1 MTLGRDHHAVA
12 GASLDG
18 LADDGFGSVGGG
30 RIQQVDTEIERFLH
44 QGHRFCFAEPDPKP
58 DAAVAAAAESGHA
71 DFQLRPTERGI
82 LHGSHLSC
90 ASWGLKA
97 MNLEA
102 RKSSSTASA
111 SPESRGLDFY
121 GSDPSLKGML
131 QIYLSPAE
139 RAHLEPHLKRLGRL
153 VGARLDDLAREADKL
168 PPRLEPRT
176 RQGED
181 RQTIIKAPA
190 YLAMERLAFGEL
202 ALAALTH
209 RPALGSSQPL
219 SSASKYALTYLF
231 AQSEFGLLCP
241 VNMTDSLTRTIRRF
255 ADETLLARYLPGLL
269 AENVEDQLQGA
280 MFMTERWAGSDVG
293 GTQTRAV
300 RAGEHWLLYGD
311 KWFCSNADADLALVL
326 ARPEGAPSGTA
337 GLGLFLMPR
346 VLPTGLP
353 NSYRIVRLK
362 DKLGTR
368 AMASGEIVLEGAVAW
383 LVGDLSQG
391 FKQMAEMV
399 NQSRLSNGVR
409 STGMMRRA
417 LHEALTV
424 ALGRRAF
431 GQRLIDLPLVRRQ
444 LIKMILPAEAGLSMA
459 FFTADCLER
468 ADRGDR
474 EAQTLRRMLTRLLRL
489 RARRAA
495 RKLTGDAMEMR
506 GGNGYIEEWIE
517 PRLMRESHLG
527 SIWEGT
533 SNIIALDVVRAAA
546 RAGAHRILEAQ
557 LKAFL
562 AEAPADVGAGLQ
574 ERLGAALALLERAG
588 ASDGA
593 VLARRAASG
602 LYYATAAALFLREA
616 RLLRDPAREDLA
628 RLVLSHK
635 LMPRDPLNAAAED
648 DARGDRVIAAL
659 LAARRP

>member
-1 MTLGRDHHAVA
+1 
-12 GASLDG
+12 
-18 LADDGFGSVGGG
+18 
-30 RIQQVDTEIERFLH
+30 
-44 QGHRFCFAEPDPKP
+44 
-58 DAAVAAAAESGHA
+58 
-71 DFQLRPTERGI
+71 
-82 LHGSHLSC
+82 
-90 ASWGLKA
+90 
-97 MNLEA
+97 MNLAA
-102 RKSSSTASA
+102 RKSSSATSA
-111 SPESRGLDFY
+111 SPDSRGLDFY

-139 RAHLEPHLKRLGRL
+139 RAHLEPHLQRLGRL
-153 VGARLDDLAREADKL
+153 VGAELDDLAGEADKM

-181 RQTIIKAPA
+181 HQTIIKAPA

-202 ALAALTH
+202 GLAALTH
-209 RPALGSSQPL
+209 RPSLGWPQPL

-241 VNMTDSLTRTIRRF
+241 VNMTDSLTRTLRRY
-255 ADETLLARYLPGLL
+255 ADEKVLARYLPGLL
-269 AENVEDQLQGA
+269 AEAVDDQLQGA

-293 GTQTRAV
+293 ATETRAV
-300 RAGEHWLLYGD
+300 RAGEHWRLYGD

-326 ARPEGAPSGTA
+326 ARPEGAPGGTS

-346 VLPTGLP
+346 VLPSGAP
-353 NSYRIVRLK
+353 NSFSIVRLK

-368 AMASGEIVLEGAVAW
+368 AMASGEIVLNGAVAW

-417 LHEALTV
+417 VHEALTV

-444 LIKMILPAEAGLSMA
+444 LIKMILPAEAALSVA

-474 EAQTLRRMLTRLLRL
+474 DAQTLRRVLTPLIKL
-489 RARRAA
+489 RACRDA
-495 RKLTGDAMEMR
+495 RKVTGDAMEMR
-506 GGNGYIEEWIE
+506 GGNGYVEEWIE
-517 PRLMRESHLG
+517 PRLLRESHLG

-546 RAGAHRILEAQ
+546 KAGAHRMLEAQ
-557 LKAFL
+557 LQPFM
-562 AEAPADVGAGLQ
+562 AEAPSAVRADLQ
-574 ERLGAALALLERAG
+574 ERLRAALALLERAG
-588 ASDGA
+588 ATASDA
-593 VLARRAASG
+593 TVLARQAASG
-602 LYYATAAALFLREA
+602 LYCATAAALFLREA
-616 RLLRDPAREDLA
+616 QLLQDPGREDLA
-628 RLVLSHK
+628 RLMLSQK
-635 LMPRDPLNAAAED
+635 LMPRDPLATAAGDE
-648 DARGDRVIAAL
+648 ARGDRVIAAL
-659 LAARRP
+659 ATARRP

>member
-1 MTLGRDHHAVA
+1 MVA
-12 GASLDG
+12 MN
-18 LADDGFGSVGGG
+18 
-30 RIQQVDTEIERFLH
+30 
-44 QGHRFCFAEPDPKP
+44 
-58 DAAVAAAAESGHA
+58 
-71 DFQLRPTERGI
+71 
-82 LHGSHLSC
+82 LSR

-97 MNLEA
+97 MNIEA
-102 RKSSSTASA
+102 RKSGCTTGAPA
-111 SPESRGLDFY
+111 DSRGLDFY

-131 QIYLSPAE
+131 QIYLAPAE
-139 RAHLEPHLKRLGRL
+139 RAHLEPHLNRLGRL
-153 VGARLDDLAREADKL
+153 VGARLDDLAREADKM

-176 RQGED
+176 RHGED
-181 RQTIIKAPA
+181 RQAISKAPA
-190 YLAMERLAFGEL
+190 YLAMERIAFGEL
-202 ALAALTH
+202 ALAALSH
-209 RPALGSSQPL
+209 RPALGWPQPL

-255 ADETLLARYLPGLL
+255 ADEKLLARYLPGLL
-269 AENVEDQLQGA
+269 AEDVEDQLQGA

-293 GTQTRAV
+293 ATETRAV
-300 RAGEHWLLYGD
+300 HSGEHWLLYGD

-346 VLPTGLP
+346 ILPSGAP

-474 EAQTLRRMLTRLLRL
+474 EAQTLRRILTPLIKL
-489 RARRAA
+489 RACRDA

-517 PRLMRESHLG
+517 PRLLREAHLG

-557 LKAFL
+557 LQAFL
-562 AEAPADVGAGLQ
+562 AEAPGDVGAELQ
-574 ERLGAALALLERAG
+574 ERLRAALSLLERAG
-588 ASDGA
+588 AKGSEAA
-593 VLARRAASG
+593 VLARQAASG

-628 RLVLSHK
+628 RLMLAHK
-635 LMPRDPLNAAAED
+635 LMARDPLAAAAQD
-648 DARGDRVIAAL
+648 DARADRVIGAL
-659 LAARRP
+659 VVARQT

>member
-1 MTLGRDHHAVA
+1 MM
-12 GASLDG
+12 
-18 LADDGFGSVGGG
+18 
-30 RIQQVDTEIERFLH
+30 
-44 QGHRFCFAEPDPKP
+44 P
-58 DAAVAAAAESGHA
+58 
-71 DFQLRPTERGI
+71 
-82 LHGSHLSC
+82 
-90 ASWGLKA
+90 
-97 MNLEA
+97 EA
-102 RKSSSTASA
+102 RKSGCTKSA
-111 SPESRGLDFY
+111 SEDSRGLDFY
-121 GSDPSLKGML
+121 GSDPSLQGML
-131 QIYLSPAE
+131 KLYLAPAE
-139 RAHLEPHLKRLGRL
+139 RAHLEPHLERLGRR
-153 VGARLDDLAREADKL
+153 VGARLDDLAREADKM

-181 RQTIIKAPA
+181 RQAIVKAPA
-190 YLAMERLAFGEL
+190 YLAMERIAFGEL
-202 ALAALTH
+202 ALAALSH
-209 RPALGSSQPL
+209 RPALGWPQPL

-255 ADETLLARYLPGLL
+255 ADEQLLARYLPGLL
-269 AENVEDQLQGA
+269 AEDVEDQLQGA

-293 GTQTRAV
+293 ATETRAV
-300 RAGEHWLLYGD
+300 RSGEHWLLYGD

-326 ARPEGAPSGTA
+326 ARPEGAPCGTA

-346 VLPTGLP
+346 LLPSGAP

-474 EAQTLRRMLTRLLRL
+474 EAQTLRRILTPLIKL
-489 RARRAA
+489 RACRDA

-562 AEAPADVGAGLQ
+562 AEVPGDVGAGLQ
-574 ERLGAALALLERAG
+574 ERLGAALSLLERAG
-588 ASDGA
+588 AREGA
-593 VLARRAASG
+593 VLARQAASG

-616 RLLRDPAREDLA
+616 RLLGDPAREDLA

-635 LMPRDPLNAAAED
+635 LMPRDPLAAAAED

-659 LAARRP
+659 VAARRP